1 MKLNTWKKAL
11 LVGVAGLLLVP
22 LAAACGGDDE
32 EGGSTVKP
40 GATATKGGDNGDN
53 GNGGGE
59 AREIEV
65 VMTDNVYTPKEIK
78 VPVNTTIKFT
88 ADNIKGTAIHN
99 NARPQQGHRRQG
111 LLERHDRER
120 RGIEH
125 LRSQVHQEGRGRFPV
140 RLSRSGNGR
149 KDRRR
154 IGAANQW
161 KARGARVHK
170 RR

>member
-40 GATATKGGDNGDN
+40 GATATKADG

-88 ADNIKGTAIHN
+88 VPNKGTAIHN
-99 NARPQQGHRRQG
+99 MHVLSKDSEGKDFSSDTIVNA
-111 LLERHDRER
+111 
-120 RGIEH
+120 
-125 LRSQVHQEGRGRFPV
+125 
-140 RLSRSGNGR
+140 
-149 KDRRR
+149 
-154 IGAANQW
+154 GASSTFEAKFTKKGVVDFQCDYHVPEMVG
-161 KARGARVHK
+161 KIVVE
-170 RR
+170 

>member
-32 EGGSTVKP
+32 EGGSTITP
-40 GATATKGGDNGDN
+40 GATATKADGGDG

-65 VMTDNVYTPKEIK
+65 VMTDNIFTPKEIK

-88 ADNIKGTAIHN
+88 ASNKGTAIHN
-99 NARPQQGHRRQG
+99 MHVLSKDAEGKDFSSDLIVNAGSASVFEAKFTKKGVVNFQCDYHVPEMVGKIVV
-111 LLERHDRER
+111 E
-120 RGIEH
+120 
-125 LRSQVHQEGRGRFPV
+125 
-140 RLSRSGNGR
+140 
-149 KDRRR
+149 
-154 IGAANQW
+154 
-161 KARGARVHK
+161 
-170 RR
+170 